1 MREYIYVL
9 KLKPEYHDEKS
20 WTREHHEIIQD
31 HFQMLKMLCEEGV
44 VVTAGKTDAVD
55 EKGFGI
61 VVFQADNEEEARIF
75 MKKDPAVMKGMM
87 TAEVFPYRTALLKK

>member
-1 MREYIYVL
+1 MKRAG
-9 KLKPEYHDEKS
+9 P
-20 WTREHHEIIQD
+20 EIIQD
-31 HFQMLKMLCEEGV
+31 HFHRLNKLCEEGV
-44 VVTAGKTDAVD
+44 VVTAGKTDAVE

-87 TAEVFPYRTALLKK
+87 TAEVFPTEPRC

>member
-9 KLKPEYHDEKS
+9 KLKQAYHDEKS
-20 WTREHHEIIQD
+20 WTKVHHKIIED
-31 HFQMLKMLCEEGV
+31 HFMRLKKQCEEGL

-61 VVFQADNEEEARIF
+61 VVFQADNEEEAQEF
-75 MKKDPAVMKGMM
+75 MREDPAVLKGMM

>member
-1 MREYIYVL
+1 MREYMYVL
-9 KLKPEYHDEKS
+9 KLKQAYHDEKS
-20 WTREHHEIIQD
+20 WTKVHHKIIED
-31 HFQMLKMLCEEGV
+31 HFMRLKKQCEEGL

-61 VVFQADNEEEARIF
+61 VVFQVDNEEEAQEF
-75 MKKDPAVMKGMM
+75 MREDPAVLKGMM